1 MSSSSK
7 DASLIKLR
15 NTCGRYL
22 LFTGLGSYLLLSSFA
37 WSAETSFLGAAG
49 LGILLEL
56 LLENLFKSQRPPYS
70 KISEQTMYRPSE
82 VAHATPLSLQRPHR
96 QSHD

>member
-1 MSSSSK
+1 MPSSSK
-7 DASLIKLR
+7 DTSLIKLR

-22 LFTGLGSYLLLSSFA
+22 LFTGLGSYLLLSSFS

-70 KISEQTMYRPSE
+70 ETSEQTVYSPSE
-82 VAHATPLSLQRPHR
+82 MAHATPLNLQRPNR
-96 QSHD
+96 QYHD